1 MFYIIGKISVSGFRK
16 PTGSI
21 QQIWIK
27 HFTDQT
33 INALK
38 IAKNSKTIH
47 GNYLRFGQEQG
58 IHISYKVKK
67 DFLKIT

>member
-1 MFYIIGKISVSGFRK
+1 MEKIYMFYIIGKISVSGFRT

-38 IAKNSKTIH
+38 IAKNSKTYEI
-47 GNYLRFGQEQG
+47 FMV
-58 IHISYKVKK
+58 IV
-67 DFLKIT
+67 

>member
-1 MFYIIGKISVSGFRK
+1 MFYIIGKISVSGFRT

-38 IAKNSKTIH
+38 IAKNSKTY
-47 GNYLRFGQEQG
+47 GNCLRFE
-58 IHISYKVKK
+58 SE
-67 DFLKIT
+67 

>member
-1 MFYIIGKISVSGFRK
+1 MLYAIGSIIVSGFRK
-16 PTGSI
+16 SAGSI
-21 QQIWIK
+21 LQSWAE
-27 HFTDQT
+27 HFTDQN

-58 IHISYKVKK
+58 IHISYNVKK